1 MAYIYYNPNPQD
13 LHVGD
18 CVIRAVTKATNL
30 TWEQTYIKIIV
41 YGFMMSDM
49 PSANRVW
56 RQYLKDNGFQKYLIP
71 DSCPDCYT
79 VQDFC
84 IDHPTGTYILG
95 IDGRN
100 SGHVVCVID
109 GNYYDSW
116 DSGSE
121 LPDFYWRKE

>member
-56 RQYLKDNGFQKYLIP
+56 RQYLKDNGFKKYLIS
-71 DSCPDCYT
+71 DSCPDCYS

-84 IDHPTGTYILG
+84 IDHPIGTYILG

-100 SGHVVCVID
+100 NGHVVAVID
-109 GNYYDSW
+109 GNYYDTW
-116 DSGSE
+116 DSGHE
-121 LPDFYWRKE
+121 IPDFYWRKE

>member
-1 MAYIYYNPNPQD
+1 MAFVYYNPNPQG

-18 CVIRAVTKATNL
+18 CVIRAVTKATDS
-30 TWEQTYIKIIV
+30 TWEQTYMKIIV

-56 RQYLKDNGFQKYLIP
+56 RQYLRDNGFKKYLIP

-79 VQDFC
+79 VADFC
-84 IDHPTGTYILG
+84 VDHPIGTYILG

-100 SGHVVCVID
+100 SGHVVTAVNGD
-109 GNYYDSW
+109 WFDTW
-116 DSGSE
+116 DSGLE
-121 LPDFYWRKE
+121 IPDFYWRKE